1 MNDLESENLSKK
13 ERRLFRR
20 QEEEQE
26 QTQKTKRKKIKKL
39 ALILGFMFL
48 VVGAVVS
55 SIFLIPK
62 NWSQDSGIKIT
73 IFKSP
78 TCGCCAEYITYLKSK
93 NFQVEVVNTQDMLSI
108 KEKYNI
114 PQDLES
120 CHTGIVGNYF
130 LEGHI
135 PIEAIQKLLEEKP
148 DILGIALPGMPS
160 DAPGMGG
167 VKSGEFKI
175 YGLLKDG
182 SAFEFMSI

>member
-1 MNDLESENLSKK
+1 MENLQI
-13 ERRLFRR
+13 R
-20 QEEEQE
+20 
-26 QTQKTKRKKIKKL
+26 KT
-39 ALILGFMFL
+39 ALIVGSALL
-48 VVGAVVS
+48 VVSAVVLG
-55 SIFLIPK
+55 IFLISK
-62 NWSQDSGIKIT
+62 NGSQDNRTKIT

-78 TCGCCAEYITYLKSK
+78 TCSCCAEYITYLKSK
-93 NFQVEVVNTQDMLSI
+93 NFRVEVVNTQDMLSI

-175 YGLLKDG
+175 YGLSKDG

>member
-1 MNDLESENLSKK
+1 MKNL
-13 ERRLFRR
+13 
-20 QEEEQE
+20 Q
-26 QTQKTKRKKIKKL
+26 KL
-39 ALILGFMFL
+39 ALIVGSILL
-48 VVGAVVS
+48 VIGAVILGIS
-55 SIFLIPK
+55 LIPK
-62 NWSQDSGIKIT
+62 SWSQDNGIKIT

-78 TCGCCAEYITYLKSK
+78 TCGCCGEYVTYLRNKK
-93 NFQVEVVNTQDMLSI
+93 FQVEVVDTQNMLSI

-114 PQDLES
+114 PQELES
-120 CHTGIVGNYF
+120 CHTGIAENYF

-167 VKSGEFKI
+167 VKTGKFI
-175 YGLLKDG
+175 IQGLSKDG